1 MGNLEKY
8 LKIVK
13 NVVIEPQKDNI
24 EEKIIHKIENVTEED
39 KNILDDNFLDYL
51 KKSNSRFYLFVRK
64 IRNNPGKFTLL
75 GIFAGFLIAFIALV
89 LKSNSSRKRLLNSD
103 TLPSS
108 KNNSQ

>member
-24 EEKIIHKIENVTEED
+24 EEKILHKIENVTEED
-39 KNILDDNFLDYL
+39 KSILDDNFLDYL
-51 KKSNSRFYLFVRK
+51 KKSNSRFYLFIQK

-75 GIFAGFLIAFIALV
+75 GIFAGFFIVFMALI
-89 LKSNSSRKRLLNSD
+89 LKSNGSKKGLINSD